1 MKLFTHPA
9 STTSRPLLMFC
20 ASENT
25 DIEHVTV
32 DIFSGEHV
40 QERYLET
47 NPNGLVPALE
57 DDGFILTE
65 SSAILKYLA
74 DKTGSDAYPNDLQAR
89 ARVNEIMD
97 WFNSNLYREIGYH
110 LVYPQCFPSHKREP
124 EDMNKSIIDWG
135 LAQSK
140 KQLEILDNKWHPFS
154 GGGTYLTGGQL
165 TIADYFGAE
174 LAACGDLIRVDWSGY
189 PNVARWLDAMK
200 ALPEWG
206 PVHEAINGFAGSMA
220 DAEFTAF

>member
-110 LVYPQCFPSHKREP
+110 LVYPQCFPSHA
-124 EDMNKSIIDWG
+124 M
-135 LAQSK
+135 
-140 KQLEILDNKWHPFS
+140 H
-154 GGGTYLTGGQL
+154 
-165 TIADYFGAE
+165 GAE
-174 LAACGDLIRVDWSGY
+174 RY
-189 PNVARWLDAMK
+189 
-200 ALPEWG
+200 
-206 PVHEAINGFAGSMA
+206 
-220 DAEFTAF
+220 

>member
-40 QERYLET
+40 QEPYLET
-47 NPNGLVPALE
+47 NPNGFVPALE
-57 DDGFILTE
+57 DNGFILTE

-124 EDMNKSIIDWG
+124 EEMNRSIIDWG
-135 LAQSK
+135 LEQTK
-140 KQLEILDNKWHPFS
+140 KQLVRPPRSCVRPGVLLASEH
-154 GGGTYLTGGQL
+154 
-165 TIADYFGAE
+165 GAF
-174 LAACGDLIRVDWSGY
+174 
-189 PNVARWLDAMK
+189 
-200 ALPEWG
+200 
-206 PVHEAINGFAGSMA
+206 EA
-220 DAEFTAF
+220 